1 VPNSQPFFDFGPIW
15 ESRWLLLEG
24 FGVAMLSA
32 IGGIFFAIVLGLIV
46 ALMRLS
52 RFKVLRGIAFV
63 YTQLFRG
70 VPLYVLILW
79 IYFGL
84 VYAVGIDI
92 PRIPSGIIALAL
104 LNSGYLSETFRS
116 GIMAVDKGQREA
128 GEALGLKKWEVTRYI
143 ILPQAGRIV
152 IPPTGNQ
159 FVDAIKDSAILS
171 IIGVPE
177 LMKVAQEQANL
188 FYRPFEFYTVAGLM
202 YLVAVLLVS
211 RGIFKLEA
219 RLARFSRSR
228 GEEVSSDV
236 ESTTSEVKN

>member
-1 VPNSQPFFDFGPIW
+1 MSNSQPFFDFAPIW
-15 ESRWLLLEG
+15 QSRVLLIEG
-24 FGVAMLSA
+24 FGIAMFSAVAGIILA
-32 IGGIFFAIVLGLIV
+32 ILLGLII

-52 RFKVLRGIAFV
+52 RFKILRGFAFI

-116 GIMAVDKGQREA
+116 GILAVSNGQREA
-128 GEALGLKKWEVTRYI
+128 GQALGLKGWQVTRYI

-159 FVDAIKDSAILS
+159 FIDAIKDSAILS

-188 FYRPFEFYTVAGLM
+188 FYRPFEFYTVAGLL
-202 YLVAVLLVS
+202 YLVAVLIVS
-211 RGIFKLEA
+211 RGITALEN
-219 RLARFSRSR
+219 RLAKYSRKS
-228 GEEVSSDV
+228 GSSENSV
-236 ESTTSEVKN
+236 VTTATTDASH

>member
-1 VPNSQPFFDFGPIW
+1 MSNSQPFFDFAPIW
-15 ESRWLLLEG
+15 QSRVLLIEG
-24 FGVAMLSA
+24 FGIAMFSAVA
-32 IGGIFFAIVLGLIV
+32 GILLAIVLGLII

-52 RFKVLRGIAFV
+52 RFKILRGFAFI

-116 GIMAVDKGQREA
+116 GILAVSNGQREA
-128 GEALGLKKWEVTRYI
+128 GQALGLKGWQVTRYI

-159 FVDAIKDSAILS
+159 FIDAIKDSAILS

-188 FYRPFEFYTVAGLM
+188 FYRPFEFYTVAGM
-202 YLVAVLLVS
+202 FYLVAVLIVS
-211 RGIFKLEA
+211 RGITVLEN
-219 RLARFSRSR
+219 RFAKYSRKS
-228 GEEVSSDV
+228 GSSENSV
-236 ESTTSEVKN
+236 VTTATTDASH

>member
-1 VPNSQPFFDFGPIW
+1 MSNSQPFFDFAPIW
-15 ESRWLLLEG
+15 QSKVLLIEG
-24 FGVAMLSA
+24 FGIAMFSAVA
-32 IGGIFFAIVLGLIV
+32 GILLAIVLGLII

-52 RFKVLRGIAFV
+52 RFKILRGFAFI

-116 GIMAVDKGQREA
+116 GILAVNNGQREA
-128 GEALGLKKWEVTRYI
+128 GQALGLKGWQVTRYI

-159 FVDAIKDSAILS
+159 FIDAIKDSAILS

-188 FYRPFEFYTVAGLM
+188 FYRPFEFYTVAGLL
-202 YLVAVLLVS
+202 YLVAVLIVS
-211 RGIFKLEA
+211 RGITALEN
-219 RLARFSRSR
+219 RFAKYSRKS
-228 GEEVSSDV
+228 GSLENSVV
-236 ESTTSEVKN
+236 TTATTDASH

>member
-1 VPNSQPFFDFGPIW
+1 VDNSQLFFDFAPIW
-15 ESRWLLLEG
+15 QARTLLLEG
-24 FGVAMLSA
+24 FGIAMFSAVA
-32 IGGIFFAIVLGLIV
+32 GIFFAILLGLIV

-52 RFKVLRGIAFV
+52 RYRALRAIAFT

-70 VPLYVLILW
+70 VPLYVLVLW

-116 GIMAVDKGQREA
+116 GILAVEKGQREA
-128 GEALGLKKWEVTRYI
+128 GEALGLRPWQVSRFI
-143 ILPQAGRIV
+143 VLPQAGRIV
-152 IPPTGNQ
+152 VPPTGNQ

-177 LMKVAQEQANL
+177 LMKVAQEQANMY
-188 FYRPFEFYTVAGLM
+188 YRPFEFYTVAGLL
-202 YLVAVLLVS
+202 YLIAVIIVS
-211 RGIFKLEA
+211 KGISKLEQ
-219 RLARFSRSR
+219 RLARFSRASKEASS
-228 GEEVSSDV
+228 GERRP
-236 ESTTSEVKN
+236 SEVGG

>member
-1 VPNSQPFFDFGPIW
+1 MSNSQPFFDFAPIW
-15 ESRWLLLEG
+15 QSKVLLIEG
-24 FGVAMLSA
+24 FGIAMFSAVAGILLA
-32 IGGIFFAIVLGLIV
+32 IILGLII

-52 RFKVLRGIAFV
+52 RFKILRGFAFI

-70 VPLYVLILW
+70 VPLYVLVLW

-116 GIMAVDKGQREA
+116 GILAVNNGQREA
-128 GEALGLKKWEVTRYI
+128 GQALGLKGWQVTRYI

-159 FVDAIKDSAILS
+159 FIDAIKDSAILS

-188 FYRPFEFYTVAGLM
+188 FYRPFEFYTVAGLL
-202 YLVAVLLVS
+202 YLVAVLIVS
-211 RGIFKLEA
+211 RGITALEN
-219 RLARFSRSR
+219 RLAKYSRKS
-228 GEEVSSDV
+228 GSSENSV
-236 ESTTSEVKN
+236 VTTSTTDAGH

>member
-1 VPNSQPFFDFGPIW
+1 MSNSQPFFDFAPIW
-15 ESRWLLLEG
+15 QSRVLLIEG
-24 FGVAMLSA
+24 FGIAMFSAVAGIILA
-32 IGGIFFAIVLGLIV
+32 IILGLII

-52 RFKVLRGIAFV
+52 RFKILRGFAFI

-116 GIMAVDKGQREA
+116 GILAVSNGQREA
-128 GEALGLKKWEVTRYI
+128 GQALGLKGWQVARYI

-159 FVDAIKDSAILS
+159 FIDAIKDSAILS

-188 FYRPFEFYTVAGLM
+188 FYRPFEFYTVAGLL
-202 YLVAVLLVS
+202 YLVAVLIVS
-211 RGIFKLEA
+211 RGITALEN
-219 RLARFSRSR
+219 RLAKYSRKS
-228 GEEVSSDV
+228 GSSENSV
-236 ESTTSEVKN
+236 VTTATTDASH

>member
-1 VPNSQPFFDFGPIW
+1 MFSA
-15 ESRWLLLEG
+15 
-24 FGVAMLSA
+24 VA
-32 IGGIFFAIVLGLIV
+32 GIFFAILLGLIV

-52 RFKVLRGIAFV
+52 RYRALRAIAFT

-70 VPLYVLILW
+70 VPLYVLVLW

-116 GIMAVDKGQREA
+116 GILAVEKGQREA
-128 GEALGLKKWEVTRYI
+128 GEALGLRPWQVSRFI
-143 ILPQAGRIV
+143 VLPQAGRIV
-152 IPPTGNQ
+152 VPPTGNQ

-177 LMKVAQEQANL
+177 LMKVAQEQANMY
-188 FYRPFEFYTVAGLM
+188 YRPFEFYTVAGLL
-202 YLVAVLLVS
+202 YLIAVIIVS
-211 RGIFKLEA
+211 KGISKLEQ
-219 RLARFSRSR
+219 RLARFSRASKEASS
-228 GEEVSSDV
+228 GERRP
-236 ESTTSEVKN
+236 SEVGG

>member
-1 VPNSQPFFDFGPIW
+1 MSNSQPFFDFAPIW
-15 ESRWLLLEG
+15 QSRVLLIEG
-24 FGVAMLSA
+24 FGIAMFSAVA
-32 IGGIFFAIVLGLIV
+32 GILLAIVLGLII

-52 RFKVLRGIAFV
+52 RFKILRGFAFI

-116 GIMAVDKGQREA
+116 GILAVSNGQREA
-128 GEALGLKKWEVTRYI
+128 GQALGLKGWQVTRYI

-159 FVDAIKDSAILS
+159 FIDAIKDSAILS

-188 FYRPFEFYTVAGLM
+188 FYRPFEFYTVAGML
-202 YLVAVLLVS
+202 YLVAVLIVS
-211 RGIFKLEA
+211 RGITVLEN
-219 RLARFSRSR
+219 RFAKYSRKS
-228 GEEVSSDV
+228 GSSENSV
-236 ESTTSEVKN
+236 VTTATTDASH

>member
-1 VPNSQPFFDFGPIW
+1 MDNSQLFFDFAPIW
-15 ESRWLLLEG
+15 QARTLLLEG
-24 FGVAMLSA
+24 FGIAMFSAVA
-32 IGGIFFAIVLGLIV
+32 GIFFAILLGLIV

-52 RFKVLRGIAFV
+52 RYRALRAIAFT

-70 VPLYVLILW
+70 VPLYVLVLW

-116 GIMAVDKGQREA
+116 GILAVEKGQREA
-128 GEALGLKKWEVTRYI
+128 GEALGLRPWQVSRFI
-143 ILPQAGRIV
+143 VLPQAGRIV
-152 IPPTGNQ
+152 VPPTGNQ

-177 LMKVAQEQANL
+177 LMKVAQEQANMY
-188 FYRPFEFYTVAGLM
+188 YRPFEFYTVAGLL
-202 YLVAVLLVS
+202 YLIAVIIVS
-211 RGIFKLEA
+211 KGISKLEQ
-219 RLARFSRSR
+219 RLARFSRASKEASS
-228 GEEVSSDV
+228 GERRP
-236 ESTTSEVKN
+236 SEVGG

>member
-1 VPNSQPFFDFGPIW
+1 VDNSQPFFDFGPIW
-15 ESRWLLLEG
+15 DSRWLLLEG
-24 FGVAMLSA
+24 FGIAMFSAVA
-32 IGGIFFAIVLGLIV
+32 GIFFAIVLGLIV

-116 GIMAVDKGQREA
+116 GILAIDKGQREA
-128 GEALGLKKWEVTRYI
+128 GEALGLRKWEVTRYI
-143 ILPQAGRIV
+143 VLPQAGRIV
-152 IPPTGNQ
+152 VPPTGNQ

-177 LMKVAQEQANL
+177 LMKIAQEQANL

-202 YLVAVLLVS
+202 YLVAVMLVS
-211 RGIFKLEA
+211 RGIFIVEG
-219 RLARFSRSR
+219 RLARYSRSK
-228 GEEVSSDV
+228 GNDESSETAPSASGVS
-236 ESTTSEVKN
+236 N